1 MAKVTVTIC
10 DICKE
15 RLATSTCPICG
26 KDLCK
31 TCTKNVSFN
40 VNVKFG
46 PGIEFFRG
54 TMCDDCFRKIERKY
68 KEILKEI
75 ASKIEPEM
83 VNIIRKY
90 ATEEAQP
97 QQQPQVA

>member
-15 RLATSTCPICG
+15 RLAISTCPICG

-40 VNVKFG
+40 LAVKFG
-46 PGIEFFRG
+46 PALEFWKG
-54 TMCDDCFRKIERKY
+54 NMCDDCFRKIESRY
-68 KEILKEI
+68 KEIIQEL
-75 ASKIEPEM
+75 STKIEPEV
-83 VNIIRKY
+83 VNVVKKY
-90 ATEEAQP
+90 SA
-97 QQQPQVA
+97 